1 MAFVGKH
8 KTPKQIKL
16 LAQQQSIRTNWN
28 DGGLVVFSGLLY
40 FNLIELSLINVEDLI
55 TERGKIVTSFVV
67 PERISGG
74 KGRLVNIGKYGFI
87 VEVINKVIEHR
98 KSNSFG
104 IIKNTGM
111 YCGLEPETRFFL
123 NAKGEPFKLK
133 KNSSNNYQP
142 YALRRYL
149 KALNLGEGIDTRS
162 LQESFISNVWNA
174 SRDSGVGD
182 VDILKS
188 LQKLTGLT
196 TNTLRPKVIQD
207 NTTFIMKI
215 VKTLLNQT
223 IQAKSLVF
231 H

>member
-16 LAQQQSIRTNWN
+16 MAEQQANRTNWN
-28 DGGLVVFSGLLY
+28 DSGLIVFSGLLY

-55 TERGKIVTSFVV
+55 TERGSLLTSFVM
-67 PERISGG
+67 PERISGD
-74 KGRLVNIGKYGFI
+74 KGRLINIGKRGF
-87 VEVINKVIEHR
+87 VVDVINRVIEHR
-98 KSNSFG
+98 KNNGFG

-111 YCGLEPETRFFL
+111 YFGLEPETRFFL
-123 NAKGEPFKLK
+123 NGKGEPFKLK
-133 KNSSNNYQP
+133 KNSSDNYQP

-149 KALNLGEGIDTRS
+149 KALNLGEGIDIRS
-162 LQESFISNVWNA
+162 LQESFIANVWNA

-196 TNTLRPKVIQD
+196 TNTLRPKVIRRD
-207 NTTFIMKI
+207 KSVIET
-215 VKTLLNQT
+215 VKNLYENL
-223 IQAKSLVF
+223 
-231 H
+231 

>member
-16 LAQQQSIRTNWN
+16 LAEQQSSRTNWN
-28 DGGLVVFSGLLY
+28 DGAMVVFSGLLY
-40 FNLIELSLINVEDLI
+40 FNLIEISLISVSDLI
-55 TERGKIVTSFVV
+55 TSKGKIKKSFVM
-67 PERISGG
+67 PENISGKD
-74 KGRLVNIGKYGFI
+74 KGRLVSIGSKGFLI
-87 VEVINKVIEHR
+87 DVIHHVIDYR
-98 KSNSFG
+98 IANGFG
-104 IIKNTGM
+104 VIKNTGM
-111 YCGLEPETRFFL
+111 YCNLDPDTEFFL

-133 KNSSNNYQP
+133 KNSSDNYQP

-162 LQESFISNVWNA
+162 LQESFIANVWNA

-196 TNTLRPKVIQD
+196 TNTLRPKVIRRD
-207 NTTFIMKI
+207 KSVIET
-215 VKTLLNQT
+215 VKHLYQNL
-223 IQAKSLVF
+223 
-231 H
+231 